1 MRFEI
6 YNSSRL
12 DDQVKFIEE
21 VSNSWNWKPW
31 YPSKEELLE
40 IYSRESFT
48 SDTRHYVYDGSE
60 LVGFLS
66 SAVEGIV
73 DGKQTGSIH
82 IPFVKDGY
90 KDVEEALM
98 KKTMEVLKSKGVE
111 VVHAYIMPAW
121 GNVEEIITKRGFTK
135 KLLIA
140 YRTLIKIKDFV
151 DKGYSKPDN
160 LQNLDIRKD
169 RELVVEMI
177 HKIRGIPKPEV
188 ENIVEDLIEK
198 NLIIAG
204 SLIKEGEDISVGLLY
219 KAYQPEKGFLRIFCL
234 SKNKERN
241 MINGHFRLSVQ
252 KADEVGIKLVWHQ
265 VPNIRFIDQYKELN
279 LNFEPFNEYVLHLK

>member
-12 DDQVKFIEE
+12 DNQVKFIEE

-90 KDVEEALM
+90 QDVEEALM
-98 KKTMEVLKSKGVE
+98 KKTIETLKSKGVE
-111 VVHAYIMPAW
+111 VIYAYIMPAW
-121 GNVEEIITKRGFTK
+121 GNVKEIITNKGFTK
-135 KLLIA
+135 QRLVA
-140 YRTLIKIKDFV
+140 YRTLIPVKNFANSEHTKPENLKDI
-151 DKGYSKPDN
+151 
-160 LQNLDIRKD
+160 DIRKD

-188 ENIVEDLIEK
+188 ENFVEDLIEK
-198 NLIIAG
+198 NLIVAG
-204 SLIKEGEDISVGLLY
+204 SLIKEGEDISIGLLY
-219 KAYQPEKGFLRIFCL
+219 KAYQPEKGFLSIFCL

-241 MINGHFRLSVQ
+241 MIDDHFRSTVQ
-252 KADEVGIKLVWHQ
+252 KADEAGIKFVWHQ
-265 VPNIRFIDQYKELN
+265 VPDISFIDQYKELN